1 VMLREVGF
9 DEFTPLPRHAGVSAF
24 LIKLHKAAVAGDISR
39 DDCRK
44 ASHRSVG
51 RLRTVLSAAYRMKRA
66 AGSIGVA
73 HWQIPRTYP
82 QRL

>member
-1 VMLREVGF
+1 MLCEVGF

-39 DDCRK
+39 DDCCK
-44 ASHRSVG
+44 ASHRSFG
-51 RLRTVLSAAYRMKRA
+51 RGRTVLSAPYRMKWA
-66 AGSIGVA
+66 ARSIGVA
-73 HWQIPRTYP
+73 HWQIPRAYP